1 MHPFWP
7 LRHEKIKVDR
17 FKPVDEE
24 PLEKHAGHRTA
35 STVTV
40 CPSASWSSLMGM
52 PTPRE
57 VMVCGEEERAVE
69 GDQGRRFL
77 GPAGPNHPPQA
88 RGDHWGGS
96 MVIKKNAKNGETLW
110 GGEYPL
116 RPTSPPSLQTLRKTS
131 ASRTKSINGNGFIK
145 KIYSVFIDFK
155 STCVNG
161 GSSNQAIIF

>member
-88 RGDHWGGS
+88 RGDHWGGVNGNKKKCQKWRDPLGGGVPTPPNLPPES
-96 MVIKKNAKNGETLW
+96 PNLKKNICIKNQEQW
-110 GGEYPL
+110 QWFHQKN
-116 RPTSPPSLQTLRKTS
+116 LQRV
-131 ASRTKSINGNGFIK
+131 
-145 KIYSVFIDFK
+145 Y
-155 STCVNG
+155 
-161 GSSNQAIIF
+161 